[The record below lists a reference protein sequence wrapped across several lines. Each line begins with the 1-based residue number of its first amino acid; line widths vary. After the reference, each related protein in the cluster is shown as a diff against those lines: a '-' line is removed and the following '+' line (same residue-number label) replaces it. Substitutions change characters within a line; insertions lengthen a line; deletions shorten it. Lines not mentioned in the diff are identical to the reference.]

1 MAGAH
6 AAPFSQPRPQR
17 LRAPGVSATP
27 QRWLTLLLLSA
38 AAVACCAA
46 RERYQMETN
55 TTICAG
61 GRLRGT
67 YRRRTVTPT
76 LLLQR
81 VGEDVPCAL
90 FKMSCALRLELNATD
105 EAVIVQ
111 DLGVGKGRLPL
122 GTRSAYGEQVT
133 HAALGRSRTASGALV
148 PSGGAVLR
156 NVHRRLLSK
165 AELALVPA
173 SCYWAPNTLIGQ
185 LQRFEPG
192 VAPAK
197 LMLTTLAAL
206 SRASE
211 VSLATTLVADA
222 LTLNR
227 DRSRT
232 RNMFTRANGSLLSL
246 DNCCSTCWRLGEPL
260 CPGLVAR
267 PNFLQGLNASMCD
280 VALRPVQAPSWRRC
294 AAAARRAAR
303 WRRM

>member
-1 MAGAH
+1 
-6 AAPFSQPRPQR
+6 
-17 LRAPGVSATP
+17 
-27 QRWLTLLLLSA
+27 
-38 AAVACCAA
+38 
-46 RERYQMETN
+46 
-55 TTICAG
+55 
-61 GRLRGT
+61 
-67 YRRRTVTPT
+67 VTPT
-76 LLLQR
+76 LLLQH
-81 VGEDVPCAL
+81 VGEDVPSAL
-90 FKMSCALRLELNATD
+90 FKMSCALRLELNATY
-105 EAVIVQ
+105 EAVIVK

-122 GTRSAYGEQVT
+122 GTRSAYGKQVT
-133 HAALGRSRTASGALV
+133 HAALGRSHTASGALV

-156 NVHRRLLSK
+156 NMHRRLLSK